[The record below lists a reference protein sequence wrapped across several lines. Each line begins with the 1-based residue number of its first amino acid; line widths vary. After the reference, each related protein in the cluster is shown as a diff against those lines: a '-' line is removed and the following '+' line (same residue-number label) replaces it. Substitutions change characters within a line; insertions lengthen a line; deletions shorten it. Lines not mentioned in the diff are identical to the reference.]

1 MFFVFLFLNY
11 IQAQIDTANWY
22 LLSPGNKWFYEEGT
36 SEHNYYSIEVVG
48 DTLMPNGKTYSI
60 LKNGYGGR
68 YQRNYE
74 NKYVFVYN
82 KSDTSE
88 FVLFDFILAGIDL
101 YQACMPPSI
110 KIFSPLI

>member
-22 LLSPGNKWFYEEGT
+22 LLSPGNKWFYEKGT
-36 SEHNYYSIEVVG
+36 GEHYYNSIEVVG

-60 LKNGYGGR
+60 LKNGYGGK

-74 NKYVFVYN
+74 TNTYSYIIN
-82 KSDTSE
+82 LILPNLYYLI
-88 FVLFDFILAGIDL
+88 LF
-101 YQACMPPSI
+101 
-110 KIFSPLI
+110 